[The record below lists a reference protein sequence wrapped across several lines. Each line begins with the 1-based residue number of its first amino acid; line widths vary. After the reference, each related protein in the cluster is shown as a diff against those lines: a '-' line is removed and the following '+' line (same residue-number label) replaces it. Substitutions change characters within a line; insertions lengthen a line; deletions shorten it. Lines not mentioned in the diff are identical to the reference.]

1 MTLRIEDQAKRARD
15 LLAQADVREAMRL
28 RCEETDHDWE
38 SCCSVF
44 LQVYAQCKWCGA
56 IRGRP

>member
-1 MTLRIEDQAKRARD
+1 MTLRIEDQAKRARE
-15 LLAQADVREAMRL
+15 LLQQPDVIEAMRI

-38 SCCSVF
+38 SCLTVF
-44 LQVYAQCKWCGA
+44 FQVYRQCKWCGV